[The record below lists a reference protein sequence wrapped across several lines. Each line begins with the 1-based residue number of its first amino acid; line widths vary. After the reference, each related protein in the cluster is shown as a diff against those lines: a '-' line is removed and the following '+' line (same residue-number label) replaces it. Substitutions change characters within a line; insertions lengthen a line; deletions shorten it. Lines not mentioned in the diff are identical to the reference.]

1 MKFAA
6 VGSNCID
13 YYENLNGGT
22 AFPGGGPVNM
32 AVYAARLGAQSAYV
46 GPVGSDPF
54 GDLLRRAV
62 AEKGVDV
69 SRLGQKPGKTAVT
82 QVLLED
88 GDRVLGDYDEG
99 VLADYRLSPEDLDFL
114 QGFDVVVCDLWGKV
128 GGQFRELQ
136 ARGVPT
142 AFDGAD
148 RPEDPACRE
157 ALPYTDYLFFSA
169 REDTP
174 ALRRQM
180 QGYAAQGPKL
190 VTATLGERGSLCW
203 DGERFHSFGVAPCPQ
218 VVDTLGAGDSY
229 IAGFLVAYAQGQPIE
244 AAMEAGARS
253 ASETLS
259 YFGAW

>member
-1 MKFAA
+1 
-6 VGSNCID
+6 
-13 YYENLNGGT
+13 
-22 AFPGGGPVNM
+22 M

-69 SRLGQKPGKTAVT
+69 SRLRQKPGKTAVT

-229 IAGFLVAYAQGQPIE
+229 IAGFLVAYAQGPPIE

-253 ASETLS
+253 ASETLG